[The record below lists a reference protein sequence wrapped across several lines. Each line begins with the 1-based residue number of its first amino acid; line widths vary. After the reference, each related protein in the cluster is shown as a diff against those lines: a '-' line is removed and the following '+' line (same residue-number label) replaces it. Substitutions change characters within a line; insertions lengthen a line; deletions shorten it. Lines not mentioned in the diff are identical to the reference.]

1 MKGVRVPR
9 PQFISVQ
16 RRDPSR
22 RVGSRLGAPHEAGLD
37 EAAGDDADDLE
48 AIALPAAPDTSESQP
63 REPLLPGGLSAPTQS
78 ADRGSQPPAVVG
90 HRGEALEPMLLE
102 AAATPLKWP
111 HPE

>member
-1 MKGVRVPR
+1 MHMPHWER
-9 PQFISVQ
+9 S
-16 RRDPSR
+16 